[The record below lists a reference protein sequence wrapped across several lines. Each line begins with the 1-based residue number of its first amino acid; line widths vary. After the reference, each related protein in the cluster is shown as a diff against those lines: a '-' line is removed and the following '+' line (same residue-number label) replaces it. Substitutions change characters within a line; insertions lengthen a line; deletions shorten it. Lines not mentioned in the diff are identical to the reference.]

1 MFFFLLRLRF
11 FFDQIFF
18 SRWVLCVFQWRYS
31 VKKKSSFFF
40 WKLVSFLWIFILLLE
55 ILFSE
60 LNENDYQKMASATA
74 LRGPTP
80 NCKSCLLRLE
90 KLSSFFLE
98 RNFFLDE
105 FFLFFNWDF
114 SFKKLSSFFLELIF
128 FSGWILFVF
137 QLGFSFKK
145 LSSFFLEL
153 NFFLDEF
160 LLFFN
165 WDFLSKN

>member
-1 MFFFLLRLRF
+1 MGSLCFSME
-11 FFDQIFF
+11 IF
-18 SRWVLCVFQWRYS
+18 CQ
-31 VKKKSSFFF
+31 KKSSFFF

-80 NCKSCLLRLE
+80 NCKSCSFRLE
-90 KLSSFFLE
+90 KLSSFFWNLI
-98 RNFFLDE
+98 FFWRIS
-105 FFLFFNWDF
+105 FCF
-114 SFKKLSSFFLELIF
+114 SIEVFFKKLSSFFLELKF
-128 FSGWILFVF
+128 FLDEFLLFFNWVF
-137 QLGFSFKK
+137 FKK

-153 NFFLDEF
+153 NFFLDDF